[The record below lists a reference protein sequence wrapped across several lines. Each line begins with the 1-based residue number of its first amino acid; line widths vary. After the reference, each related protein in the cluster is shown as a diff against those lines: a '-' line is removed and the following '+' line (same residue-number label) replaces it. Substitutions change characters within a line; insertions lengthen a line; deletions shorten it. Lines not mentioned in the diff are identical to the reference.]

1 MPRASSFQVRA
12 KSLKITATRRP
23 TRYQPRSPT
32 GAFCH
37 VAARIPRTL
46 PVQSPRGH
54 ADRAGAP
61 ALRGKHRVGGYD
73 SRATSACPSWF
84 SSPPSAT
91 LDDPDFIRM
100 AMGGQ
105 DLVRVGESGSLE
117 QAVQGADLVLATTSS
132 RSRDQR
138 RVLTLPEARALLA
151 ERMPRRVA
159 VVFGP
164 ERGGLSAD
172 ELRTC
177 HARVTVPTSPALP
190 VLNLAQAG
198 WRSSWPAC
206 TRARSS
212 LPPRAPPWTTRRRG
226 RTSRRRLHTFRRRC
240 WHPACSTPQNPARV
254 MDQVRRWLGRT
265 VPTRRE
271 AALLHALAAHVEY
284 LCHPPPKTLRFVVV
298 G

>member
-1 MPRASSFQVRA
+1 MRIVLVRPRYAGNIGSAVR
-12 KSLKITATRRP
+12 L
-23 TRYQPRSPT
+23 
-32 GAFCH
+32 
-37 VAARIPRTL
+37 
-46 PVQSPRGH
+46 
-54 ADRAGAP
+54 AGNFGVP
-61 ALRGKHRVGGYD
+61 ELVLV
-73 SRATSACPSWF
+73 TSECD
-84 SSPPSAT
+84 

-190 VLNLAQAG
+190 VLNLAQAVAIVVAG
-198 WRSSWPAC
+198 LHEGTVEPTA
-206 TRARSS
+206 
-212 LPPRAPPWTTRRRG
+212 PRAAMD
-226 RTSRRRLHTFRRRC
+226 
-240 WHPACSTPQNPARV
+240 HPAPWEDLAAAIAHLQEALLASGVLDPQNPARV

-284 LCHPPPKTLRFVVV
+284 LVTRRRKP
-298 G
+298 